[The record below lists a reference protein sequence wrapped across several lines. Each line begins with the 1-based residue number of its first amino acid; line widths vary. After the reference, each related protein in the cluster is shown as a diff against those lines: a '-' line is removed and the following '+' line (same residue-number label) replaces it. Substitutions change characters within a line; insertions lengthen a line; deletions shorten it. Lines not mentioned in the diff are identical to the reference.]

1 MTTTLPQP
9 PKNRSF
15 YDIALKGD
23 FKPATKFNNL
33 CAMFVRTIVGRFT
46 KGRPCLISIRKA
58 FERIAFEKNFTVS
71 FLDETHILINFESEN
86 DFLRC
91 LLRKYWKINGFVLK
105 VFRWTHDFDP
115 AIDSPLIPVWIS
127 LEGLPI
133 HLFDSLALYSIAN
146 LIGKPLKTDAAT
158 ASLSRPSVA
167 RICVEVDTSKDLPN
181 GVWIH
186 LGQLTFHQPIIYE
199 DLPEYCPSCKSFGHK
214 NCKKAT
220 TSRWVVKDTTGSG
233 NIAPAVAVPPLLLQA
248 NLQLVD
254 KQDDALNHDGPKE
267 EETTIM
273 ETCSSAQ
280 AETHLVQSVQVET
293 HLEQSVQVETHL
305 VQSVP
310 KSDVNGLEQILVH
323 AAETTES
330 ENEEQSAIDTV
341 THKAS
346 VEALATT
353 IDNGRDAEA
362 PAPTDSAENKGV
374 LVEIEQLQVIEDAFQ
389 NNKNPP
395 NNDPNFGTEQSSMGR
410 SSHRWVSGPLAKPI
424 SRTMP
429 NSDGKFYPSLFKPWC
444 KITTRQNDLA
454 QRWEA
459 YPIDGNPAMGSLFPL
474 VVRRKGIFLRVEV
487 LECGIS
493 EQGYD
498 STTIGPILESF
509 EVDGEHYEIRSYV
522 EEAETSNQREEPNF
536 QDVQSRRSK
545 KAGKRGTAPR
555 TIKTRSYDPNL
566 EVGTVSEITRYWPS
580 RKSTTM
586 EKIVNTESY
595 SGPFWYVGPV
605 GPIGADGK
613 RPKKIMPRNLALD
626 QHPGFII
633 WE

>member
-1 MTTTLPQP
+1 MGGEGH
-9 PKNRSF
+9 NR
-15 YDIALKGD
+15 
-23 FKPATKFNNL
+23 T
-33 CAMFVRTIVGRFT
+33 
-46 KGRPCLISIRKA
+46 
-58 FERIAFEKNFTVS
+58 
-71 FLDETHILINFESEN
+71 
-86 DFLRC
+86 
-91 LLRKYWKINGFVLK
+91 
-105 VFRWTHDFDP
+105 
-115 AIDSPLIPVWIS
+115 
-127 LEGLPI
+127 
-133 HLFDSLALYSIAN
+133 
-146 LIGKPLKTDAAT
+146 
-158 ASLSRPSVA
+158 
-167 RICVEVDTSKDLPN
+167 
-181 GVWIH
+181 
-186 LGQLTFHQPIIYE
+186 
-199 DLPEYCPSCKSFGHK
+199 
-214 NCKKAT
+214 
-220 TSRWVVKDTTGSG
+220 G

-267 EETTIM
+267 EETTVM

-310 KSDVNGLEQILVH
+310 KSDANGLEQILVP
-323 AAETTES
+323 AAETTEF

-353 IDNGRDAEA
+353 IDNDRDAEA

-374 LVEIEQLQVIEDAFQ
+374 LVEMEQLQVIEDAFQ

-395 NNDPNFGTEQSSMGR
+395 NNDPNFRTEQSCEAHKLSPKTDLEGTQYEEEFPPLSKESVIATTDDFPAQNQGSDAHTLSLEKEMDGTLSPSMNGDDE
-410 SSHRWVSGPLAKPI
+410 KI
-424 SRTMP
+424 SDPTHTTNFP
-429 NSDGKFYPSLFKPWC
+429 PS
-444 KITTRQNDLA
+444 ITNYA
-454 QRWEA
+454 
-459 YPIDGNPAMGSLFPL
+459 
-474 VVRRKGIFLRVEV
+474 
-487 LECGIS
+487 
-493 EQGYD
+493 GYD
-498 STTIGPILESF
+498 STTIGPILQSF

-586 EKIVNTESY
+586 EKIVTTESY

-613 RPKKIMPRNLALD
+613 RPKKIMPRNLAWISTRVL
-626 QHPGFII
+626 
-633 WE
+633 